1 MKVGNCPKCG
11 APQGMIGWLCGC
23 WYRHPP
29 LPKWMIDD
37 YNKGIRWFRQNNP
50 EAYMALLD

>member
-11 APQGMIGWLCGC
+11 APQGPIGWLCGC
-23 WYRHPP
+23 WYEHPP

-37 YNKGIRWFRQNNP
+37 YNKKMKLRK
-50 EAYMALLD
+50 E